1 MDYLFQDG
9 GKPKAKK
16 SKTASKTTKSKT
28 NTKTTKSKSSSK
40 TGTKTTKSKTTSK
53 KSSSKKGGNFLGA
66 VGDLVAPT
74 GWGPFATAAG
84 LLALDRVDSALRRGK
99 SEKSSAKKMSGGGGP
114 VIKGPI
120 YNSTPNQKGKIHPF
134 TDLPIYLTPNEQA
147 VKNRFNKYY
156 SDNRNI
162 IEYYDNSV
170 KEYTPIPKKTYDEIK
185 QICIKKERTRKNS
198 SGNRPKYLSISVA
211 MQDGISD
218 LLRKVYWDHIIFK
231 LYHGTVNKYGEFS
244 LEKMVSIPFFNEI

>member
-16 SKTASKTTKSKT
+16 SKTKSKT
-28 NTKTTKSKSSSK
+28 ATKTTKTTKTSSK
-40 TGTKTTKSKTTSK
+40 TGTKTTKSKTKTP
-53 KSSSKKGGNFLGA
+53 KKGGNFLGA

-84 LLALDRVDSALRRGK
+84 LLALDRADSALRRGK

-120 YNSTPNQKGKIHPF
+120 YNSTPNQKGKKHPF
-134 TDLPIYLTPNEQA
+134 TELTNYLTPNEQA

-156 SDNRNI
+156 SNNRNT
-162 IEYYDNSV
+162 IEYYDYRV

-185 QICIKKERTRKNS
+185 QICIEKERVRKNS
-198 SGNRPKYLSISVA
+198 SGNRPKYLDISVA
-211 MQDGISD
+211 MQDGISEM
-218 LLRKVYWDHIIFK
+218 LRKVYWDNIIFK